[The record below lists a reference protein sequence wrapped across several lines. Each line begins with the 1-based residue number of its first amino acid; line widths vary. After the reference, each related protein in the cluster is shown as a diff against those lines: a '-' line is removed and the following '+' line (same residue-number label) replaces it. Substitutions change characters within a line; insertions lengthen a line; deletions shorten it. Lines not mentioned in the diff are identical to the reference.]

1 MDGGYVPADHPRAPG
16 HSPDW
21 RPRDPVRGTAPV
33 PAGPPPDAERGR
45 GDRREIATEPQPGEP
60 LLVGIDPANAK
71 ARGAGESGED
81 PADQANRLASGRR
94 LAVADLF
101 FRLLVRPQLSHF
113 VLRVEDD
120 VRVQRVARRIVL
132 VIGLGLIEGL

>member
-1 MDGGYVPADHPRAPG
+1 RAHRFRRAPGRPPGQAFRRRGSRPDHGQRRARAMDGGYLPDDQPRAPG

-21 RPRDPVRGTAPV
+21 RPRDPVRGPAPV

-45 GDRREIATEPQPGEP
+45 GDRREMATEPQPGEP

-101 FRLLVRPQLSHF
+101 FRLLV
-113 VLRVEDD
+113 
-120 VRVQRVARRIVL
+120 
-132 VIGLGLIEGL
+132 